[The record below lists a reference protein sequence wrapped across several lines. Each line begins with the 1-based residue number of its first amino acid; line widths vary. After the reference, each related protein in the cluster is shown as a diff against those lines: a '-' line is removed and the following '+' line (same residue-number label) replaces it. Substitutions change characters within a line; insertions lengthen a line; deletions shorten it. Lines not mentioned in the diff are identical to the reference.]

1 MLVVVEVVVDKE
13 VRVTPL
19 VLLEHLKRKGYELAV
34 AAEIVEHL
42 SVYLRLCLRRGEK
55 ESRKSMA
62 MAVSLLAF
70 IILKELFVNDFA
82 KLYKISIIITI

>member
-1 MLVVVEVVVDKE
+1 MLVIVEVVVDKE

-19 VLLEHLKRKGYELAV
+19 VLLEHLKRKSYELAV

-55 ESRKSMA
+55 ESRQKYGNGCKF
-62 MAVSLLAF
+62 VSF
-70 IILKELFVNDFA
+70 HYFKRVVCE
-82 KLYKISIIITI
+82 